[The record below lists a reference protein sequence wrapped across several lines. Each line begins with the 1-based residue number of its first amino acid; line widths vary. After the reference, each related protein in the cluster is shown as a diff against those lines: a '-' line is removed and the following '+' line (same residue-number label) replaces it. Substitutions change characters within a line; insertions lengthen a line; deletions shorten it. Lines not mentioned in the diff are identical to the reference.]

1 MLPENPLTAN
11 GPPACASLIVTEAVP
26 VFVTVTVSL
35 PLVVFSF
42 WSPKF
47 NEAGDTVIAVVAAAT
62 PVPDT
67 EMLAG
72 EFVALLAT
80 LTVPETAPAVVGLN
94 MTVKVAV
101 SFGATVTAPMALAV
115 KPVPLVV
122 TPEIV
127 TLEFPLFV
135 SVTPSELLAFTLT
148 LPKLRLPGLGASS

>member
-1 MLPENPLTAN
+1 
-11 GPPACASLIVTEAVP
+11 
-26 VFVTVTVSL
+26 
-35 PLVVFSF
+35 
-42 WSPKF
+42 
-47 NEAGDTVIAVVAAAT
+47 
-62 PVPDT
+62 
-67 EMLAG
+67 
-72 EFVALLAT
+72 LLAT

-135 SVTPSELLAFTLT
+135 SVTPSELLALTLT
-148 LPKLRLPGLGASS
+148 LPKLRLAGLGASS

>member
-1 MLPENPLTAN
+1 M
-11 GPPACASLIVTEAVP
+11 
-26 VFVTVTVSL
+26 
-35 PLVVFSF
+35 
-42 WSPKF
+42 
-47 NEAGDTVIAVVAAAT
+47 IAVVAAAT

-135 SVTPSELLAFTLT
+135 RLA
-148 LPKLRLPGLGASS
+148 GLGASS